1 MLPIQRMQVWSLVW
15 KLRSHMLPSTAKE
28 IKIKQKQKH
37 FLKSDLG
44 RLNDEKYISRDRA
57 SQSLY
62 KRGGGKKARHVS
74 LDQRIL
80 EGRGCLT
87 HHYFWDLEQHW
98 PQEMFHEDPLAFL
111 GEVFISKRP
120 RGGPG
125 PWLLSSVPGGSSSPL
140 RWLVNPAALPS
151 TRRRAAPSQV
161 RIRLTDDLKEPGCDF
176 IFLLKVHLFI
186 WQCWVLAAAWALL

>member
-62 KRGGGKKARHVS
+62 KRGGGKKAGHVS

-111 GEVFISKRP
+111 GEGLSP
-120 RGGPG
+120 RGPEEA
-125 PWLLSSVPGGSSSPL
+125 LDLGSSLLFLEVHLLLWDGSSIPQ
-140 RWLVNPAALPS
+140 
-151 TRRRAAPSQV
+151 PSQV
-161 RIRLTDDLKEPGCDF
+161 PEDEQPLPRWEYVSLMTSKNPDVI
-176 IFLLKVHLFI
+176 LFFY
-186 WQCWVLAAAWALL
+186 